1 MESPEQLDKRH
12 LWHPFTPMGPW
23 CAEEHTPLILAEG
36 RGCTLRDPFGNEYL
50 DGNASIWTNVHGHN
64 HPVINAAIVEQL
76 GKVAHTSFLGFTHE
90 PAIRLAKG
98 LVDLLPG
105 EKLTRA
111 FFTDN
116 GSTAIESAVRMALQY
131 WKQNGRPQRDTL
143 VAFDRAYHG
152 DTLGAASLGQK
163 AYDVGEF
170 ERALTLYSEAY
181 KLKTLPGFLFNIAQ
195 CHRQLGNFERASF
208 FFGRFIDNSKPA
220 APNVELARELMTDM
234 ERRQAEKAA
243 AEKKAADEKAQA
255 EADAKLKRDAP
266 IAPPLTPVEVVSLP
280 PPLPAV
286 EPEPVTKQAWF
297 WVVIGGAVVAVA
309 GGITAGVLLSQPRE
323 VMYVPRMT
331 SLPDIDGRR

>member
-1 MESPEQLDKRH
+1 MASWIRSLNSQPARV
-12 LWHPFTPMGPW
+12 
-23 CAEEHTPLILAEG
+23 AVLALL
-36 RGCTLRDPFGNEYL
+36 TL
-50 DGNASIWTNVHGHN
+50 
-64 HPVINAAIVEQL
+64 
-76 GKVAHTSFLGFTHE
+76 
-90 PAIRLAKG
+90 G
-98 LVDLLPG
+98 LVAQAQPKTKV
-105 EKLTRA
+105 E
-111 FFTDN
+111 TDEQK
-116 GSTAIESAVRMALQY
+116 ARVLFA
-131 WKQNGRPQRDTL
+131 D
-143 VAFDRAYHG
+143 
-152 DTLGAASLGQK
+152 GQK

-266 IAPPLTPVEVVSLP
+266 IAPPLTPVEVMSLP

-286 EPEPVTKQAWF
+286 EPEPVTKQPWF
-297 WVVIGGAVVAVA
+297 WVVIGGAVVAAA